1 MPGLRTG
8 EAPGS
13 RGDLRRDARVPNAT
27 RFPSAETTMIV
38 RLWDEPP
45 SQSAEAAAQP
55 RTAQPHSP
63 ADPVPPLPA
72 GNASHAALHRPA
84 LLGLPRPTSGGRSRP
99 PGDSVSVVSRSL
111 RGDQARKRSGP
122 SGSASGRTTKA
133 TGRFA
138 FPEERNLR
146 AERPIL
152 GAMARRARTEGWVQR
167 HLAVGG
173 TQGPPVA
180 RTPFPSLWTLLLAR
194 IQNVSNLDDADDEI

>member
-1 MPGLRTG
+1 MSLQVSRRRRRPSPARPSPTHLRT
-8 EAPGS
+8 PC
-13 RGDLRRDARVPNAT
+13 RRYRPETPAT
-27 RFPSAETTMIV
+27 QLSTGPLFSAFP
-38 RLWDEPP
+38 D
-45 SQSAEAAAQP
+45 
-55 RTAQPHSP
+55 
-63 ADPVPPLPA
+63 PLP
-72 GNASHAALHRPA
+72 GDALDHRE
-84 LLGLPRPTSGGRSRP
+84 T
-99 PGDSVSVVSRSL
+99 SVSVVSRSL

-173 TQGPPVA
+173 TQGWPVA
-180 RTPFPSLWTLLLAR
+180 EDPFPSLWTLLLAR